1 MAREISDQEF
11 DEVVAGPGVVV
22 VDFWASWCGPCR
34 MLAPIIEELNATYA
48 GKAQVVKINVED
60 NQENAQKFGV
70 RGIPAVFIFKN
81 GQKVQELV
89 GLQTK
94 DEYRGAIDSH
104 L

>member
-1 MAREISDQEF
+1 MAREINDQEF
-11 DEVVAGPGVVV
+11 DEVIATPGVVV

-34 MLAPIIEELNATYA
+34 MLAPILEELNASYA
-48 GKAQVVKINVED
+48 GKALITKINVES
-60 NQENAQKFGV
+60 NQGNAQKYGV
-70 RGIPAVFIFKN
+70 RGIPAVMIFKN

-89 GLQTK
+89 GLKTK